1 MSRKRG
7 RAALILHVCLGL
19 WGTSFAGGCRARDFA
34 AFCGS
39 PTPQRSTGRHHALPG
54 RCPVQQQ
61 ARRRREGLRME
72 GGEDFGHELGHELFV
87 EELAWYEEQMTLHED
102 DAALLCGYA
111 RFQVRCLLMHGEVRL
126 LLLVTQ
132 WHPHDDDGPLGLAAR
147 SVRRS
152 QQGCKAV
159 RSGAAKR
166 SCASATDWDRT
177 AQERAVHAG

>member
-1 MSRKRG
+1 
-7 RAALILHVCLGL
+7 
-19 WGTSFAGGCRARDFA
+19 
-34 AFCGS
+34 
-39 PTPQRSTGRHHALPG
+39 
-54 RCPVQQQ
+54 
-61 ARRRREGLRME
+61 ME
-72 GGEDFGHELGHELFV
+72 GGEDTRHELGHELFV

-111 RFQVRCLLMHGEVRL
+111 RFQVRWLMHGTAGL

-132 WHPHDDDGPLGLAAR
+132 WHPHDDDVPLGLAAR